1 MAHSF
6 VGYTTNKVGFAPEHT
21 CTTPS
26 FVFYMLWRLALFIPT
41 FNIVVLEAR
50 FVRILNRFT
59 QRVKV
64 IQRGDKSLQGRQ
76 IICERLSTGPCSGV
90 REVRKAYHT
99 SESGCLY
106 DFPTGGERYRPK
118 FRSMNLTTGGEPNKM
133 VQRGF
138 E

>member
-6 VGYTTNKVGFAPEHT
+6 VGYTTHKVGLAPEHT
-21 CTTPS
+21 CTTSS
-26 FVFYMLWRLALFIPT
+26 FVFYMLWMLALLIPT
-41 FNIVVLEAR
+41 FNVIVLEAR
-50 FVRILNRFT
+50 VVRVLNRFT

-64 IQRGDKSLQGRQ
+64 MQRGDESLQRRQ
-76 IICERLSTGPCSGV
+76 IICERLNTGPCPGA

-106 DFPTGGERYRPK
+106 DFPTGGERYRPM
-118 FRSMNLTTGGEPNKM
+118 FRSMNSLTLGESNKM
-133 VQRGF
+133 GQRGP